1 MTALVSFGSP
11 TDEGSDATG
20 APEQWI
26 SQDWYLLLIERL
38 SAEFAHFMPQPALN
52 AIAHRCQADL
62 SGTPAGAMPEL
73 TERLARHRICEL
85 LAHRRSE

>member
-11 TDEGSDATG
+11 TDEGSGATG
-20 APEQWI
+20 APDRWI

-38 SAEFAHFMPQPALN
+38 SAEFEHLMPRPAIS

-62 SGTPAGAMPEL
+62 SGTPPGAMPEL
-73 TERLARHRICEL
+73 TERLARHRISEL
-85 LAHRRSE
+85 LAHPRSR